1 MSKSRDQ
8 NLLDLDYIRELAKVF
23 KRYEL
28 DEIEIES
35 GDQRVLL
42 RRGDVAPAPVVGAP
56 VPMVTAHVPMAAPA
70 PAPAPAP
77 GYAGPASTGLRA
89 PDDEPDEEPAGDFIT
104 SPFVGTF
111 YRASRPDAPPFASEG
126 KRIEA
131 GQTVCVVEAM
141 KLFNE
146 IEAEF
151 PCIVDEVLVENGQ
164 AVEFATKL
172 FRVRKL

>member
-28 DEIEIES
+28 DEIELES

-42 RRGDVAPAPVVGAP
+42 RRGDAAPAVPMPMVGAP
-56 VPMVTAHVPMAAPA
+56 VPMVSAQAPMPVHVPVATST
-70 PAPAPAP
+70 
-77 GYAGPASTGLRA
+77 ASRV
-89 PDDEPDEEPAGDFIT
+89 PDDEPEDEVMGDYIT

-111 YRASRPDAPPFASEG
+111 YRSPRPDAPPFVAEG
-126 KRIEA
+126 KRVEA

-151 PCIVDEVLVENGQ
+151 PCVVDETLVENGQ
-164 AVEFATKL
+164 AVEFGTKL

>member
-8 NLLDLDYIRELAKVF
+8 NLLDLDYIRELARVF
-23 KRYEL
+23 KRFEL
-28 DEIEIES
+28 DEIEIEN
-35 GDQRVLL
+35 GEQRVLL
-42 RRGDVAPAPVVGAP
+42 RRGDAAPVAPVPVAVPAAPVAVPAPVVAP
-56 VPMVTAHVPMAAPA
+56 VHSVVVAAPA
-70 PAPAPAP
+70 PAPVP
-77 GYAGPASTGLRA
+77 R
-89 PDDEPDEEPAGDFIT
+89 DEPEAEPVGDFIT

-111 YRASRPDAPPFASEG
+111 YTAPRPDAPPFVSEG
-126 KRIEA
+126 KRVEA

-151 PCIVDEVLVENGQ
+151 ACIIDEVLVDNAQ
-164 AVEFATKL
+164 AVEFGTKL